1 MALNWNEI
9 IMTQSEASFFFTVI
23 AIYPTMITCV
33 LYMYTNLNWNRSS
46 PTHPLNRRTEISEK
60 RKKCWKS
67 RRAKQTENKC
77 KTPASGKTKGKK
89 SISWN
94 KAPRRA
100 KRTDQPLSYYLSL
113 SLSWYIVD
121 ASRAREQEN
130 QSKREREPGNH
141 VILGNF

>member
-113 SLSWYIVD
+113 SLDTSSTP
-121 ASRAREQEN
+121 AEQE
-130 QSKREREPGNH
+130 SKRTKVREREPGNH